1 MFFFGCMNVLGCL
14 AVVLNL
20 QSARKLVQILCW
32 LERGN
37 EACPSITPSMQCR
50 AAVWPT
56 CKKYEKKLNFR
67 WRGGGGGCE
76 LFRSLKLPIYGQC
89 LYNLLPTVGCFP
101 HPLPPTLKR
110 SRSPRSSSVIK
121 SKMAA
126 TTMQVLFGIVCPK
139 NLALPATHHF
149 ESMFC
154 SPDRLCINLYSYSP
168 TGDFSHWSHT

>member
-56 CKKYEKKLNFR
+56 CKKYLKNSTF
-67 WRGGGGGCE
+67 GGGVGVVGVNCSV
-76 LFRSLKLPIYGQC
+76 LWSYPFKDNVYK
-89 LYNLLPTVGCFP
+89 LPTVGCFP

-110 SRSPRSSSVIK
+110 SRSPHSSSVIK

-149 ESMFC
+149 VSMFC